1 MDNQKQQQ
9 QNLQQQQQ
17 ESSSNSSL
25 RINRNLLERNR
36 RIQMN
41 TLLSKLFSLV
51 PQRQQALIISMQF
64 PVCESVDQATSY
76 IRKLEEKIKKL
87 RERKEVILKGDHDDH
102 EEKFEPVV
110 INVKSSE
117 STLEVSIISGLKKKI
132 LLHQV
137 ISVLVEEGAEVVNIT
152 YHNTGGRVF
161 HTIYSKP
168 IYTRI
173 GIETSRVDERLKKLI
188 S

>member
-9 QNLQQQQQ
+9 QNLRQQQQ
-17 ESSSNSSL
+17 ESSSNSSS

-51 PQRQQALIISMQF
+51 PQRQQFS
-64 PVCESVDQATSY
+64 VCESVVHATSY
-76 IRKLEEKIKKL
+76 IRNLEEKIKKL
-87 RERKEVILKGDHDDH
+87 RKRKEVILKGDHDDH
-102 EEKFEPVV
+102 DEKFYPVV
-110 INVKSSE
+110 MNVKSSE
-117 STLEVSIISGLKKKI
+117 YTLEVSIISGLKKNF

-152 YHNTGGRVF
+152 YHYTDGRVF

-173 GIETSRVDERLKKLI
+173 GIETSRVEERLKKLI
-188 S
+188 SY

>member
-9 QNLQQQQQ
+9 NLKQQQQ
-17 ESSSNSSL
+17 ESNSNSSS
-25 RINRNLLERNR
+25 RIKRNLLERNR
-36 RIQMN
+36 RIHMN

-51 PQRQQALIISMQF
+51 PQRQQFS
-64 PVCESVDQATSY
+64 VCESVDQATSY
-76 IRKLEEKIKKL
+76 ITKIEEKIKKL

-102 EEKFEPVV
+102 DEKFEPVV

-152 YHNTGGRVF
+152 YHNAGGRVF

-173 GIETSRVDERLKKLI
+173 GIETSRVHERLKELI

>member
-9 QNLQQQQQ
+9 QNLKQQQQ
-17 ESSSNSSL
+17 ESSSNSSS
-25 RINRNLLERNR
+25 RIKRNLSERNR

-41 TLLSKLFSLV
+41 THLSKLFSLV
-51 PQRQQALIISMQF
+51 PQRKQLS
-64 PVCESVDQATSY
+64 VCESVDQVTSY

-87 RERKEVILKGDHDDH
+87 RERKEIILKGDHDDH
-102 EEKFEPVV
+102 DEKFEAVV

-117 STLEVSIISGLKKKI
+117 STLEVSIISGLKKKN

-137 ISVLVEEGAEVVNIT
+137 ISVLVEEGAEVVKIT
-152 YHNTGGRVF
+152 YHNAGGRVF

-173 GIETSRVDERLKKLI
+173 GIETSRVHERLKKLI

>member
-9 QNLQQQQQ
+9 QNLKQQQQ
-17 ESSSNSSL
+17 ESSSNSSS

-51 PQRQQALIISMQF
+51 PQRQQFS
-64 PVCESVDQATSY
+64 VCASVDQATSY

-87 RERKEVILKGDHDDH
+87 RERKEVILRGDHDDH
-102 EEKFEPVV
+102 DEKFEPVV

-117 STLEVSIISGLKKKI
+117 STLEVSIISGLKKKN

-173 GIETSRVDERLKKLI
+173 GIETSRVDQRLKELI